1 MYYLMVWMSRID
13 LRLHGDAPSSFF
25 SAVVDG
31 DAPDNQD
38 WDKLMM
44 EYEGSSNVLIADVD
58 CVGSGKSKCEE
69 VGVRGYPTIKYGDPD
84 DLQDYKG
91 GRSFNDLSTFA
102 KGLGPS
108 CGPSTP
114 ELCDAAKKKML
125 DEFMAMDSAKREAMI
140 KENSGAFRSTE
151 KDGDEGRSVQ
161 EKEDEMEKL
170 ESGFKTFV
178 EGLQKQYQESSDKK
192 DADVEAIKSSG
203 LGLLKAV
210 KLIESRGHVVLDVG
224 KSVLEIKKGMDFKA
238 KKPTE
243 APVAQF
249 TDESLA
255 TTALADASELVS
267 MLKGARITVESHV
280 KPAGKGADAFW
291 ERMAENRATLIRD
304 HLAAKMGDE
313 TGDIV
318 AKGLQ
323 GPKSNNNVVVKLD
336 LTPPEK

>member
-1 MYYLMVWMSRID
+1 
-13 LRLHGDAPSSFF
+13 
-25 SAVVDG
+25 
-31 DAPDNQD
+31 
-38 WDKLMM
+38 
-44 EYEGSSNVLIADVD
+44 
-58 CVGSGKSKCEE
+58 
-69 VGVRGYPTIKYGDPD
+69 
-84 DLQDYKG
+84 
-91 GRSFNDLSTFA
+91 
-102 KGLGPS
+102 
-108 CGPSTP
+108 
-114 ELCDAAKKKML
+114 
-125 DEFMAMDSAKREAMI
+125 
-140 KENSGAFRSTE
+140 
-151 KDGDEGRSVQ
+151 
-161 EKEDEMEKL
+161 
-170 ESGFKTFV
+170 
-178 EGLQKQYQESSDKK
+178 
-192 DADVEAIKSSG
+192 
-203 LGLLKAV
+203 
-210 KLIESRGHVVLDVG
+210 
-224 KSVLEIKKGMDFKA
+224 MDFKA

-291 ERMAENRATLIRD
+291 EQMAENRATLIRD